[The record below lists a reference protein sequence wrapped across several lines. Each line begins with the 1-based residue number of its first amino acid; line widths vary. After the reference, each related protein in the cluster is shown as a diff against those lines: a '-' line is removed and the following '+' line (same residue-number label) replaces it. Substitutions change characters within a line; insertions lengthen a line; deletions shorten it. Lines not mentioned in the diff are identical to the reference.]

1 MKVLILSCST
11 GEGHNSASKAYLEY
25 LHSIGVEA
33 EVKDTMSLV
42 GPNATSKASEIYL
55 FSTRTKL
62 FGMVYKAGAAIS
74 DAIDSTK
81 SPVYYANKLYCEK
94 LHDYIESNG
103 FSAVICAHIFPAE
116 AITALKRKGKLNA
129 TSIFLMTDYTC
140 IPFMKDTELDYYIVP
155 HFHLVEECVKKGLPR
170 EKLRPYG
177 IPVKSVFHTPK
188 ADRTEVRNLCILE
201 FGYMDPEK
209 KWFLMM
215 SGSMGFGHLQDT
227 VREILKQYGDKV
239 EVIMVCGTNTELRT
253 KLIKNFGG
261 HTNVKAIGFTDKVA
275 MLMDA
280 CDVLFTKPG
289 GLSSTEA
296 AAKHIPIVH
305 TAPIPG
311 CETCNA
317 LFFHYHG
324 MSYATTDIPEQVR
337 AAGRLCFDESCR
349 DAMISAQTANI
360 NTQTCRDIT
369 RLLLDGENDENQ
381 YQ

>member
-1 MKVLILSCST
+1 MKILILSCNT
-11 GEGHNSASKAYLEY
+11 GEGHNSSARALKKAMDSQGIECEVQDTLALISTDVSKNVSDVYVYSTKSSLFEKAYR
-25 LHSIGVEA
+25 IGETVSSWENS
-33 EVKDTMSLV
+33 V
-42 GPNATSKASEIYL
+42 
-55 FSTRTKL
+55 
-62 FGMVYKAGAAIS
+62 
-74 DAIDSTK
+74 K
-81 SPVYYANKLYCEK
+81 SPVYMANKLYAKK
-94 LHDYIESNG
+94 LYDKLTEGGYD
-103 FSAVICAHIFPAE
+103 AVICVHLFPAE
-116 AITALKRKGKLNA
+116 ALTALRRKARLDIP
-129 TSIFLMTDYTC
+129 SVFVMTDYTC
-140 IPFMKDTELDYYIVP
+140 IPFIKETELDYYIVP
-155 HFHLVEECVKKGLPR
+155 HSHLIEECVKKGIPR

-177 IPVKSVFHTPK
+177 IPVKSIFHNPK
-188 ADRTEVRNLCILE
+188 ADRTEVRNQCILE
-201 FGYMDPEK
+201 FGYMDPQK

-227 VREILKQYGDKV
+227 VKEILKQFGDKV
-239 EVIMVCGTNTELRT
+239 EVIMVCGNNTELRT
-253 KLIKNFGG
+253 KLMKNFGG
-261 HTNVKAIGFTDKVA
+261 HSNVMALGFTDKVA

-305 TAPIPG
+305 TSPIPG

-349 DAMISAQTANI
+349 DAMISAQAANI

-369 RLLLDGENDENQ
+369 GLLLDGENNENQ
-381 YQ
+381 

>member
-369 RLLLDGENDENQ
+369 GLLLDGENNENQ
-381 YQ
+381 

>member
-11 GEGHNSASKAYLEY
+11 GEGHNSASKAYMEY

-42 GPNATSKASEIYL
+42 GQSATNKASEIYL

-74 DAIDSTK
+74 EAMDSSK
-81 SPVYYANKLYCEK
+81 SPVYYANKLYCER
-94 LHDYIESNG
+94 LHDYIEENG
-103 FSAVICAHIFPAE
+103 FTAVVCAHIFPAE
-116 AITALKRKGKLNA
+116 AISGVKRKGKRNA

-140 IPFMKDTELDYYIVP
+140 IPFIKETELDYYIVP
-155 HFHLVEECVKKGLPR
+155 HSHLIEECVKKGIPR

-177 IPVKSVFHTPK
+177 IPVKSIFHNPK
-188 ADRTEVRNLCILE
+188 ADRTEVRNQCILE
-201 FGYMDPEK
+201 FGYMDPQK

-227 VREILKQYGDKV
+227 VKEILKQFGDRV
-239 EVIMVCGTNTELRT
+239 EVIMVCGNNTELRT
-253 KLIKNFGG
+253 KLMKNFGG
-261 HTNVKAIGFTDKVA
+261 HSNVMALGFTDKVA

-305 TAPIPG
+305 TSPIPG

-349 DAMISAQTANI
+349 DAMISAQAANI

-369 RLLLDGENDENQ
+369 GLLLDGENNENQ
-381 YQ
+381 

>member
-74 DAIDSTK
+74 EAMDSAK

-103 FSAVICAHIFPAE
+103 FTAVICAHIFPAE

-129 TSIFLMTDYTC
+129 VSIFLMTDYTC
-140 IPFMKDTELDYYIVP
+140 IPFMQDTELDYYIVP
-155 HFHLVEECVKKGLPR
+155 HFHLIEECVKKGLPR

-177 IPVKSVFHTPK
+177 IPVKSIFHNPK
-188 ADRTEVRNLCILE
+188 ADRTEVRNQCILE
-201 FGYMDPEK
+201 FGYMDPDK

-227 VREILKQYGDKV
+227 VKEIFKQYGDKV
-239 EVIMVCGTNTELRT
+239 EVIMVCGNNAELRT
-253 KLIKNFGG
+253 RLMKNFGG
-261 HTNVKAIGFTDKVA
+261 HSNFKAIGFTDKVA

-280 CDVLFTKPG
+280 CDVIFTKPG

-311 CETCNA
+311 CETFNA

-337 AAGRLCFDESCR
+337 AAGRLCFDEACR
-349 DAMISAQTANI
+349 DAMMEAQKANI

-369 RLLLDGENDENQ
+369 GLLLDEIPGRERE
-381 YQ
+381 

>member
-1 MKVLILSCST
+1 MPVIKTNDMKVLILSCST

-25 LHSIGVEA
+25 LLAHGIEA

-42 GPNATSKASEIYL
+42 GPTAKDKASEIYI
-55 FSTRTKL
+55 FSTRTKI

-74 DAIDSTK
+74 EAMDTK
-81 SPVYYANKLYCEK
+81 SPVYYANKLYCDK

-103 FSAVICAHIFPAE
+103 FDAVICAHIFPAE
-116 AITALKRKGKLNA
+116 AITALKRKGELSAK
-129 TSIFLMTDYTC
+129 SIFLMTDYTC
-140 IPFMKDTELDYYIVP
+140 IPFMQETELDWYIVP
-155 HFHLVEECVKKGLPR
+155 HSHLIEECVKKGLPR
-170 EKLRPYG
+170 EKLLPFG
-177 IPVKSVFHTPK
+177 IPVKQVFHSPN
-188 ADRTEVRNLCILE
+188 ADRNEVRHQCILE
-201 FGYMDPEK
+201 FGYMDPAK

-215 SGSMGFGHLQDT
+215 SGSMGFGALQDT
-227 VREILKQYGDKV
+227 VSEILRQYGENV
-239 EVIMVCGTNTELRT
+239 EVILVCGNNTELRT
-253 KLIKNFGG
+253 KLQAQFAE
-261 HTNVKAIGFTDKVA
+261 HTNVIALGFTDKVA

-324 MSYATTDIPEQVR
+324 MSYATTDIAEQVR
-337 AAGRLCFDESCR
+337 AAGRLCFDEAVR
-349 DAMISAQTANI
+349 DKMIADQTANI
-360 NTQTCRDIT
+360 NKNTCHDIT
-369 RLLLDGENDENQ
+369 GLLLGK
-381 YQ
+381 

>member
-11 GEGHNSASKAYLEY
+11 GEGHNSASKAYMEY

-42 GPNATSKASEIYL
+42 GQSATNKASEIYL

-74 DAIDSTK
+74 EAMDSSK
-81 SPVYYANKLYCEK
+81 SPVYYANKLYCER
-94 LHDYIESNG
+94 LHDYIEENG
-103 FSAVICAHIFPAE
+103 FTAVVCAHIFPAE

-140 IPFMKDTELDYYIVP
+140 IPFIKETELDYYIVP
-155 HFHLVEECVKKGLPR
+155 HSHLIEECVKKGIPR

-177 IPVKSVFHTPK
+177 IPVKSIFHNPK
-188 ADRTEVRNLCILE
+188 ADRTEVRNQCILE
-201 FGYMDPEK
+201 FGYMDPQK

-227 VREILKQYGDKV
+227 VKEILKQFGDKI
-239 EVIMVCGTNTELRT
+239 EVIMVCGNNTELRT
-253 KLIKNFGG
+253 KLMKNFGG
-261 HTNVKAIGFTDKVA
+261 HSNVMALGFTDKVA

-296 AAKHIPIVH
+296 AVKNIPIIH
-305 TAPIPG
+305 TNPIPG
-311 CETCNA
+311 CETANA
-317 LFFHYHG
+317 EFFSTRF
-324 MSYATTDIPEQVR
+324 MSFYSDKIKAQVNM
-337 AAGRLCFDESCR
+337 AGVLCR
-349 DAMISAQTANI
+349 DEAVRDQMLKAQRQYTHLD
-360 NTQTCRDIT
+360 TCEKIT
-369 RLLLDGENDENQ
+369 ELLLGI
-381 YQ
+381 